1 MTTVFYKPG
10 LFASC
15 DSRWSING
23 CEINDVRED
32 KLILHGS
39 PKTGEMLVT
48 LMAGS
53 HVAIVLNQAL
63 LSGLIT
69 GQQFFNLFSMY
80 DQHFELEYD
89 FVTFVLSNGILKSKP
104 HAYYPDHKG
113 NGIYSFGSGGFYAGS
128 FYYHAKVYERKK
140 RNKIPSRAFSHSC
153 GIICAMNYAYSQ
165 DGCSGG
171 KVHKLEWVQN
181 STVHGTMLPIDE
193 NYHNNLKLTLME
205 TMREIHDMYTEKAQ
219 NQVVASLADKKRT
232 LQEKRSRG
240 QAIAKTQANN
250 HATKMTVSTVVDHL
264 KWFESL

>member
-1 MTTVFYKPG
+1 MTTVFYQPTA
-10 LFASC
+10 FAAC
-15 DSRWSING
+15 DSKWSING
-23 CEINDVRED
+23 FEINDIKED
-32 KLILHGS
+32 KFILHHS
-39 PKTGEMLVT
+39 PNTGEMLVT

-53 HVAIVLNQAL
+53 HIAIVLYQAL

-69 GQQFFNLFSMY
+69 GQQFYNLFNMY
-80 DQHFELEYD
+80 DPYFELEYD
-89 FVTFVLSNGILKSKP
+89 SVTLTLSNGNLKSKP
-104 HAYYPDHKG
+104 HVYYPSHKA

-128 FYYHAKVYERKK
+128 FFYHATVYAHKK
-140 RNKIPSRAFSHSC
+140 RNKTPPRAFSHSC

-181 STVHGTMLPIDE
+181 STVHGTMLPIDD
-193 NYHNNLKLTLME
+193 NYFINLKLTLVE
-205 TMREIHDMYTEKAQ
+205 TMRETHDMYTEKAK